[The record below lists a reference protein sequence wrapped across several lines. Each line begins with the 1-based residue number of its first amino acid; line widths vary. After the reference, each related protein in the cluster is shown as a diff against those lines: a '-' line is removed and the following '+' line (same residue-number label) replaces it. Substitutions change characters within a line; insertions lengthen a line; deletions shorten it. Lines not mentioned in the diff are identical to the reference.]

1 LTCQSFPFPFSGIN
15 KEAAKLALFLRGK
28 NGMQREG
35 PVSDAQK
42 NSRADFCEPSN
53 EPALKLIRKTVFEKR
68 TLKVQEKD

>member
-1 LTCQSFPFPFSGIN
+1 
-15 KEAAKLALFLRGK
+15 
-28 NGMQREG
+28 MQREG

-42 NSRADFCEPSN
+42 IQERNFCEPSN